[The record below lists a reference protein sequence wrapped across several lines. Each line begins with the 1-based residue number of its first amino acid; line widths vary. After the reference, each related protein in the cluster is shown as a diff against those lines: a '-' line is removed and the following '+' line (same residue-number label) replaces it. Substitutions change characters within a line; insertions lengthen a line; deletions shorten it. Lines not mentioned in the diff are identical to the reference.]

1 MEDRMPSYSI
11 IAVTVRDPQLFQK
24 YVDGHSGTLA
34 EFGGR
39 FLAAGEEFDLIEG
52 AWPGQIVV
60 LHEWP
65 DRAAFHAWYASDV
78 YRPWKEMRFAAAS
91 ANVVLID
98 GLPAE
103 TAEDAD

>member
-1 MEDRMPSYSI
+1 MEKIMPAYSI
-11 IAVTVRDPQLFQK
+11 VGVTVRDQQLFQK
-24 YVDGHSGTLA
+24 YVDGHGVTLA

-39 FLAAGEEFDLIEG
+39 FLAAGDDFALIEG
-52 AWPGQIVV
+52 IWPGQIVV

-65 DRAAFHAWYASDV
+65 DRAAFHAWYTSES

-98 GLPAE
+98 GLPV
-103 TAEDAD
+103 EDVD

>member
-1 MEDRMPSYSI
+1 MPAYSI
-11 IAVTVRDPQLFQK
+11 VGVTVRDQQLFQK
-24 YVDGHSGTLA
+24 YVDGHSATLA

-39 FLAAGEEFDLIEG
+39 FLAAGEDFALIEG
-52 AWPGQIVV
+52 VWPGQIVV

-65 DRAAFHAWYASDV
+65 DRAAFHAWYASDS

-91 ANVVLID
+91 ANVILID

-103 TAEDAD
+103 DAD